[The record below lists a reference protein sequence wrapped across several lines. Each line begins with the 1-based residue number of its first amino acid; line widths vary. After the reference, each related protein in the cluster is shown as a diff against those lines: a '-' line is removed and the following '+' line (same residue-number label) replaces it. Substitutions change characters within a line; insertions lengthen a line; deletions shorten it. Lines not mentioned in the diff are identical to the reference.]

1 MTEQARRSPVRIGEV
16 VAGKYRVER
25 VLGAG
30 GMGVVVAAT
39 HLELGQR
46 VALKFILP
54 EAMSGRDAVER
65 FFREARA
72 IARLNSEHITR
83 VFDVSR
89 ADEENP
95 YMVLELLEG
104 EDLAQLNRTKGPLAV
119 ADAIEYLLQACS
131 GLVDAHTA
139 GIIHRDLKPQNLFV
153 TRRAN
158 GTALVKLLDFGIAK
172 AVGAAAVGQVTL
184 TDSKA
189 VIGSPLY
196 MPPEQMRSARVADV
210 RSDIWSVGVMLY
222 EILGGKLPFDG
233 ETVTEICV
241 RVVNE
246 TPTPLLQLRPALD
259 PKLVEIVMR
268 CLEKNPER
276 RWPNVAQLGAA
287 LEPYAKST
295 LQGGAIRP
303 WKSFENTMDAQLV
316 SSGSLPGVGTQP
328 LVQTPVSLPPMRMGQ
343 TGTTWDDHTREG
355 SKPSFAKGIAVGV
368 GVSLLA
374 LGGAVAIIAPRL
386 KTPPPPA
393 PVVASSP
400 LPAAPESA
408 APVSAVEPSSSST
421 PTPPAIASEAPK
433 SATPKKR
440 RPIPPASA
448 PAPAPVEPPKAEPAK
463 TADAPNGAPILR

>member
-1 MTEQARRSPVRIGEV
+1 MTDQARRSPVRIGDIV
-16 VAGKYRVER
+16 GGKYRVER
-25 VLGAG
+25 VVGAG
-30 GMGVVVAAT
+30 GMGVVVAAV

-54 EAMSGRDAVER
+54 DAMAGRDAVER

-89 ADEENP
+89 TDEENP

-104 EDLAQLNRTKGPLAV
+104 EDLAHLHRSKGPLSVGDAV
-119 ADAIEYLLQACS
+119 EYLLQACA
-131 GLVDAHTA
+131 GLVDAHAA

-153 TRRAN
+153 TRRPN
-158 GTALVKLLDFGIAK
+158 GAPLVKLLDFGIAK

-196 MPPEQMRSARVADV
+196 MPPEQMRSARIADV
-210 RSDIWSVGVMLY
+210 RSDIWSMGVMLY

-246 TPTPLLQLRPALD
+246 SPTPLLTLRPSLD
-259 PKLVEIVMR
+259 PKLAEIVMR
-268 CLEKNPER
+268 CLEKNPDR

-295 LQGGAIRP
+295 LLGAPVRP
-303 WKSFENTMDAQLV
+303 WKSLEMTGV
-316 SSGSLPGVGTQP
+316 SSDVGPISSAPVSTQ
-328 LVQTPVSLPPMRMGQ
+328 LFAQTPVSVPPRMAQ
-343 TGTTWDDHTREG
+343 TGTTWDDHARET

-368 GVSLLA
+368 TVSLLA
-374 LGGAVAIIAPRL
+374 IGGAVAIVAPRF
-386 KTPPPPA
+386 KPAPPAPVPAVSVSPPPVVESVATVKDPAPPPPPPA
-393 PVVASSP
+393 
-400 LPAAPESA
+400 
-408 APVSAVEPSSSST
+408 VSV
-421 PTPPAIASEAPK
+421 EAPK
-433 SATPKKR
+433 PLTVTGPKKR
-440 RPIPPASA
+440 RPATAA
-448 PAPAPVEPPKAEPAK
+448 PALPSAEPPKVEPVP
-463 TADAPNGAPILR
+463 TSEPSPNGAPILR

>member
-1 MTEQARRSPVRIGEV
+1 MSDRPSRYPVRIGDIV
-16 VAGKYRVER
+16 GGKYRVER
-25 VLGAG
+25 MVGAG

-54 EAMSGRDAVER
+54 EAVTSRDAIER

-72 IARLNSEHITR
+72 IARLSGDHITR
-83 VFDVSR
+83 VYDVSR
-89 ADEENP
+89 ADEETP

-104 EDLAQLNRTKGPLAV
+104 EDLAQLNRTKGPLSVGDAV
-119 ADAIEYLLQACS
+119 EYLVQACA
-131 GLVDAHTA
+131 GLVDAHSA

-158 GTALVKLLDFGIAK
+158 GTPLVKLLDFGIAK

-196 MPPEQMRSARVADV
+196 MPPEQMRSARIADV
-210 RSDIWSVGVMLY
+210 RSDIWAVGVMLY
-222 EILGGKLPFDG
+222 ELLGGKLPFDG

-246 TPTPLLQLRPALD
+246 APTPLLTLRPQLD

-303 WKSFENTMDAQLV
+303 WKSFENTGVASDVGV
-316 SSGSLPGVGTQP
+316 SLSGPLSTQP
-328 LVQTPVSLPPMRMGQ
+328 IANTPISVPPRLAQTA
-343 TGTTWDDHTREG
+343 TTWDDHARDT

-368 GVSLLA
+368 GVSVLA
-374 LGGAVAIIAPRL
+374 IGGAVAFLAPRL
-386 KTPPPPA
+386 KSTPPPA
-393 PVVASSP
+393 PASSVAPPEVSSSPVMSEVSSEPPPPPVVSAEPANTKPAATTKKPKKPVVAPRSEGS
-400 LPAAPESA
+400 AP
-408 APVSAVEPSSSST
+408 
-421 PTPPAIASEAPK
+421 
-433 SATPKKR
+433 
-440 RPIPPASA
+440 
-448 PAPAPVEPPKAEPAK
+448 PAPAEPEPPKAP
-463 TADAPNGAPILR
+463 DVPNGAPILR

>member
-1 MTEQARRSPVRIGEV
+1 MTDQARRSPVRVGRIGDIV
-16 VAGKYRVER
+16 GGKYRVER
-25 VLGAG
+25 VVGAG
-30 GMGVVVAAT
+30 GMGVVVAAV

-54 EAMSGRDAVER
+54 DAMAGRDAVER

-104 EDLAQLNRTKGPLAV
+104 EDLAHLHRSKGPLSVGDAV
-119 ADAIEYLLQACS
+119 EYLLQACA
-131 GLVDAHTA
+131 GLVDAHAA

-153 TRRAN
+153 TRRPN
-158 GTALVKLLDFGIAK
+158 GAPLVKLLDFGIAK
-172 AVGAAAVGQVTL
+172 AVGAAAVGQITL

-196 MPPEQMRSARVADV
+196 MPPEQMRSARIADV
-210 RSDIWSVGVMLY
+210 RSDIWSMGVMLY
-222 EILGGKLPFDG
+222 ELLGGKLPFDG

-246 TPTPLLQLRPALD
+246 APTPLLTLRPSLD
-259 PKLVEIVMR
+259 PKLAETVMR
-268 CLEKNPER
+268 CLEKNPDR

-295 LQGGAIRP
+295 LLGGPVRP
-303 WKSFENTMDAQLV
+303 WKSLEMTGI
-316 SSGSLPGVGTQP
+316 SSDVGPISSAPVGTQLLAP
-328 LVQTPVSLPPMRMGQ
+328 TPVSVPPLRMAQ
-343 TGTTWDDHTREG
+343 TDTTWDDHARDT

-368 GVSLLA
+368 AVSLFA
-374 LGGAVAIIAPRL
+374 IGGAVAILAPRF
-386 KTPPPPA
+386 KTTPPPPVPAVVESVASAPEPPPPPPPPA
-393 PVVASSP
+393 PAI
-400 LPAAPESA
+400 SA
-408 APVSAVEPSSSST
+408 EPSK
-421 PTPPAIASEAPK
+421 PATGTS
-433 SATPKKR
+433 PKKR
-440 RPIPPASA
+440 RPAIV
-448 PAPAPVEPPKAEPAK
+448 APAPVPASAEPPKAEPAK
-463 TADAPNGAPILR
+463 TAEPSPNGAPILR

>member
-1 MTEQARRSPVRIGEV
+1 MTDQARRSPVRIGDV

-25 VLGAG
+25 LVGAG

-54 EAMSGRDAVER
+54 DAMAGRDAVER

-89 ADEENP
+89 ADEETP

-153 TRRAN
+153 TRRPN
-158 GTALVKLLDFGIAK
+158 GSALVKLLDFGIAK

-196 MPPEQMRSARVADV
+196 MPPEQMRSARVADP

-246 TPTPLLQLRPALD
+246 TPTPLLQLRPGLD
-259 PKLVEIVMR
+259 PKLVDIVMR

-287 LEPYAKST
+287 LEPFAKST

-303 WKSFENTMDAQLV
+303 WKSFENTMDAQIV

-328 LVQTPVSLPPMRMGQ
+328 ITSTPVSVPPVRMGQ

-368 GVSLLA
+368 GVSVIA
-374 LGGAVAIIAPRL
+374 LGGAVALIAPRL
-386 KTPPPPA
+386 KSPPPP
-393 PVVASSP
+393 PPVVVASSP
-400 LPAAPESA
+400 APPAVSESA
-408 APVSAVEPSSSST
+408 APVAIET
-421 PTPPAIASEAPK
+421 LAPTPSPAVSVEAPK
-433 SATPKKR
+433 PGKKR
-440 RPIPPASA
+440 RPSA
-448 PAPAPVEPPKAEPAK
+448 PAAAPASAPVEPPKAEPAK